1 MFPEQSQAIKHIL
14 KHNTE
19 IFIIFN
25 LLFICLLDSHYIK
38 VCHLVILLGSNN
50 QKLNISKI

>member
-19 IFIIFN
+19 ILIIFN
-25 LLFICLLDSHYIK
+25 LLFIYLLDSHYIK
-38 VCHLVILLGSNN
+38 VILSFSYFTSNN
-50 QKLNISKI
+50 QELNISKI